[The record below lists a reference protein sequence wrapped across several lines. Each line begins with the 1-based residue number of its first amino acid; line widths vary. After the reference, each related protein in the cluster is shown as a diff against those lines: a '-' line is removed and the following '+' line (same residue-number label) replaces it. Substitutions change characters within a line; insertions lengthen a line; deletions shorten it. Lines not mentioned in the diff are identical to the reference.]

1 MILQTTNM
9 LTTPQ
14 KTDVL
19 GLPIHL
25 LPDYPSWIMQRS
37 SKNLG
42 SHIITLNSEMAM
54 LGQKDEKIAQV
65 VRQAELVI
73 PDGSGVVLYLR
84 LRGFKQK
91 RVPGIELAQDL
102 IEKFAPLGPIAFYG
116 GKPEVIEA
124 AAKAWREKI
133 PDINLLVSDGYLDEQ
148 QQQQWSQTLQK
159 VQPVLILVGLGIPRQ
174 EYWIRDHRQICPQA
188 VWIGV
193 GGSFDIWSGT
203 KKRAPRLLRDNNLE
217 WFYRLYQEPWRWRR
231 MLVLPAFFLR
241 CFLG

>member
-1 MILQTTNM
+1 M

-25 LPDYPSWIMQRS
+25 LPDYPSWILQRS
-37 SKNLG
+37 SENLG

-65 VRQAELVI
+65 IRQAELVI

-102 IEKFAPLGPIAFYG
+102 I
-116 GKPEVIEA
+116 
-124 AAKAWREKI
+124 
-133 PDINLLVSDGYLDEQ
+133 
-148 QQQQWSQTLQK
+148 
-159 VQPVLILVGLGIPRQ
+159 
-174 EYWIRDHRQICPQA
+174 
-188 VWIGV
+188 
-193 GGSFDIWSGT
+193 
-203 KKRAPRLLRDNNLE
+203 
-217 WFYRLYQEPWRWRR
+217 
-231 MLVLPAFFLR
+231 
-241 CFLG
+241 

>member
-1 MILQTTNM
+1 
-9 LTTPQ
+9 
-14 KTDVL
+14 
-19 GLPIHL
+19 
-25 LPDYPSWIMQRS
+25 
-37 SKNLG
+37 
-42 SHIITLNSEMAM
+42 
-54 LGQKDEKIAQV
+54 
-65 VRQAELVI
+65 
-73 PDGSGVVLYLR
+73 
-84 LRGFKQK
+84 
-91 RVPGIELAQDL
+91 
-102 IEKFAPLGPIAFYG
+102 
-116 GKPEVIEA
+116 VIEA

-133 PDINLLVSDGYLDEQ
+133 PNINLIVSDGFLDEK

-217 WFYRLYQEPWRWRR
+217 WLYRLYQEPWRWRR
-231 MLVLPAFFLR
+231 MLVLPAFLLR